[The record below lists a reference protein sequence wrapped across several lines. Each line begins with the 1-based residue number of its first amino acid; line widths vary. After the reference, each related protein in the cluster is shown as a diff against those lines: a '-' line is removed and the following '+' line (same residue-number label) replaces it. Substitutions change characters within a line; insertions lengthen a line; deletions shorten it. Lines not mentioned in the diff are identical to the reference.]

1 MAVRSDD
8 VLMLGGEFATP
19 TRDQWLALVDGVLK
33 GKSFDK
39 VLVSHLYDGIDVQPL
54 YTADDSPT
62 AGDPVGAPGAS
73 PFVRGA
79 APVTSGWDIRQR
91 VDIGV
96 DLGRA
101 NQQILTELEK
111 GATSIVLGLR
121 NVAPADFDT
130 TITAVLDGVYLDLA
144 GVVLD
149 AGAAF
154 APAAA
159 AFARLVAARDIA
171 PSAVV
176 GNVGADPLSAG
187 GELTTAVSI
196 AAANIAQRSG
206 LGTFTVDGTV
216 WNDAGASDAQE
227 LGCSLASAVSYL
239 RALVGAGLDL
249 ESAASQIE
257 FRYAIGADQF
267 AGMAKLRAARR
278 LWARVTEVCGRAQ
291 PQRQHAVTATTMMT
305 QRDPWVNLLRTT
317 IACFAAGL
325 GGADAITVQPFDS
338 AIGESDAFARR
349 IARNTQT
356 LLLDEA
362 NLGRVIDPAGGSWYV
377 ESLTEALASEAWAW
391 FQEIE
396 RAGAMAAAVASGLVA
411 QRIAA
416 TWAARAE
423 NLARRADPITGVSE
437 FPDIAETP
445 VTRSPGAGPEAGG
458 SPPRHRHAEQFEALR
473 DRSDRAT
480 ARPTIFLANI
490 GPVAVHAAR
499 SNFAKNFFEIAGIE
513 TIGNDGFESPVA
525 VEAAFAASGSQLACI
540 CSSDTVYTARAE
552 ATARALRDAGALRV
566 YLAGRHEAAGVDEHI
581 YTGCDALSA
590 LTRALDTLAVT

>member
-1 MAVRSDD
+1 
-8 VLMLGGEFATP
+8 MLGGEFATP
-19 TRDQWLALVDGVLK
+19 TRDQWLALVAGVLK
-33 GKSFDK
+33 GKPFDK
-39 VLVSHLYDGIDVQPL
+39 VLVSRLYDGIDVQPL

-62 AGDPVGAPGAS
+62 AGDPVGAPGAA
-73 PFVRGA
+73 PFVRGS

-91 VDIGV
+91 VDIGA

-101 NQQILTELEK
+101 NQQVLTELEK

-121 NVAPADFDT
+121 NVGPADFDT

-176 GNVGADPLSAG
+176 ANLGADPLSAG
-187 GELTTAVSI
+187 GELAAAVSI

-206 LGTFTVDGTV
+206 LRTFTVDGTV

-239 RALVGAGLDL
+239 RALVDAGLDL
-249 ESAASQIE
+249 GSAASQIE

-267 AGMAKLRAARR
+267 AGIAKLRAARR

-317 IACFAAGL
+317 IACFAAAL

-377 ESLTEALASEAWAW
+377 ESLTDALAVEAWAW

-411 QRIAA
+411 RRIAA
-416 TWAARAE
+416 PWAARSE
-423 NLARRADPITGVSE
+423 NLARRTDPITGVSE

-445 VTRSPGAGPEAGG
+445 VTRPPGAGAGD
-458 SPPRHRHAEQFEALR
+458 SRVRHRHAEQFEKLR

-480 ARPTIFLANI
+480 SRPTIFLANI

-525 VEAAFAASGSQLACI
+525 VEAAFAASGSKLACI
-540 CSSDTVYTARAE
+540 CSSDTVYAARAE
-552 ATARALRDAGALRV
+552 ATARALRDAGALRI
-566 YLAGRHEAAGVDEHI
+566 YLAGRHDAPGVDEHI